1 MKIETSRLQ
10 LLPLMAEQLA
20 LATEDYEQLQKQL
33 NLTIT
38 ASALDEEMAYAM
50 NVRRRKVLEAP
61 DDFLW
66 LTNWA
71 IISRQ
76 VNGIIGFIMLKG
88 CPNAAGEVIVGY
100 GIDERYRR
108 QGYATEGI
116 KALTEWI
123 FQNPQATRILADV
136 EKDNEASHRLMS
148 GLGAFKYKEDDEL
161 IWWRI
166 NKEGA

>member
-10 LLPLMAEQLA
+10 LLPLKAEQLA
-20 LATEDYEQLQKQL
+20 LAMEDYEQLQKNL

-38 ASALDEEMAYAM
+38 KSVLDEEMAYAM
-50 NVRRRKVLEAP
+50 KVRRRKVLEAP

-88 CPNAAGEVIVGY
+88 SPNEAGEVIVGY
-100 GIDERYRR
+100 GIDEKYRR
-108 QGYATEGI
+108 QGYATEVI

-123 FQNPQATRILADV
+123 FQNPQATSIIADV
-136 EKDNEASHRLMS
+136 EKDNEASHRLLS
-148 GLGAFKYKEDDEL
+148 SVGAVKYKENDEL

-166 NKEGA
+166 NKVF

>member
-10 LLPLMAEQLA
+10 LLPLKAEQLA
-20 LATEDYEQLQKQL
+20 LAMEDYEQLQKNL

-38 ASALDEEMAYAM
+38 KSVLDEEMAYAM
-50 NVRRRKVLEAP
+50 KVRRRKVLEAP

-88 CPNAAGEVIVGY
+88 SPNEAGEVIVGY
-100 GIDERYRR
+100 GIDEKYRR
-108 QGYATEGI
+108 Q
-116 KALTEWI
+116 
-123 FQNPQATRILADV
+123 
-136 EKDNEASHRLMS
+136 
-148 GLGAFKYKEDDEL
+148 
-161 IWWRI
+161 
-166 NKEGA
+166 